1 MGGTDTEDSSSDS
14 EENGSD
20 SEEGGSDKDGDESS
34 SEESDD
40 SDDRGKSKKK
50 KSSKSNRSSPRKQQ
64 QQQMEM
70 QPPPQQQQPAV
81 VQQQQGDLLD
91 DILNMGISSTPQQPP
106 QQQQQNQMTSGGGM
120 GGGGLDLFDF
130 DDVPTTSNNN
140 GGYNGPPLSMAF
152 DGNKG
157 QGLEMSLGFK
167 QENGSPMMVVQ
178 AVNRSNNAISRI
190 DIKFNKNYLGIQPT
204 STVPLNGQI
213 NPGQTQTVSLPLQL
227 SQPPTPKNPL
237 DLTVQMAARS
247 IRTNTAKPP
256 VTMFAVQIPAEIFFD
271 SNNPNT
277 LSDRGA
283 FLAEWRAITEDQSQ
297 TIKQCK
303 NTDVE
308 RVKGIFMGNS
318 CGFVADRQIPN
329 RECLCIL
336 RRRSNLWQSCWRY
349 LWRTMERA
357 EWW

>member
-1 MGGTDTEDSSSDS
+1 MG
-14 EENGSD
+14 
-20 SEEGGSDKDGDESS
+20 
-34 SEESDD
+34 
-40 SDDRGKSKKK
+40 
-50 KSSKSNRSSPRKQQ
+50 QQ
-64 QQQMEM
+64 
-70 QPPPQQQQPAV
+70 
-81 VQQQQGDLLD
+81 
-91 DILNMGISSTPQQPP
+91 
-106 QQQQQNQMTSGGGM
+106 TSGGG
-120 GGGGLDLFDF
+120 GGGDFDLFGF
-130 DDVPTTSNNN
+130 GDDAPSTNNG
-140 GGYNGPPLSMAF
+140 GGYNGPPLTMAF
-152 DGNKG
+152 DSNKG
-157 QGLEMSLGFK
+157 QGLEMSLAFK

-247 IRTNTAKPP
+247 IRANTAKPP

-271 SNNPNT
+271 SNHPNT

-283 FLAEWRAITEDQSQ
+283 FLTEWRAITEDQSQ

-303 NTDVE
+303 NTDTE
-308 RVKGIFMGNS
+308 TVKNIFTANN

-329 RECLCIL
+329 RGVSLYFASTIKSVAVLLEISLANNGAC
-336 RRRSNLWQSCWRY
+336 RVVVKSRDKY
-349 LWRTMERA
+349 LSFVACQTA
-357 EWW
+357 LKLVNS

>member
-1 MGGTDTEDSSSDS
+1 
-14 EENGSD
+14 
-20 SEEGGSDKDGDESS
+20 
-34 SEESDD
+34 
-40 SDDRGKSKKK
+40 
-50 KSSKSNRSSPRKQQ
+50 
-64 QQQMEM
+64 
-70 QPPPQQQQPAV
+70 
-81 VQQQQGDLLD
+81 
-91 DILNMGISSTPQQPP
+91 
-106 QQQQQNQMTSGGGM
+106 
-120 GGGGLDLFDF
+120 
-130 DDVPTTSNNN
+130 
-140 GGYNGPPLSMAF
+140 
-152 DGNKG
+152 
-157 QGLEMSLGFK
+157 
-167 QENGSPMMVVQ
+167 MMVM
-178 AVNRSNNAISRI
+178 AANRSNEAISRI

-204 STVPLNGQI
+204 
-213 NPGQTQTVSLPLQL
+213 QTVSLQLQL

-237 DLTVQMAARS
+237 DVTVQMAARS

-329 RECLCIL
+329 RGVSLYFASTIKSVAIL
-336 RRRSNLWQSCWRY
+336 LEISLANNGACRVVVKSRDKY
-349 LWRTMERA
+349 LSFVACQTA
-357 EWW
+357 LKLVNS